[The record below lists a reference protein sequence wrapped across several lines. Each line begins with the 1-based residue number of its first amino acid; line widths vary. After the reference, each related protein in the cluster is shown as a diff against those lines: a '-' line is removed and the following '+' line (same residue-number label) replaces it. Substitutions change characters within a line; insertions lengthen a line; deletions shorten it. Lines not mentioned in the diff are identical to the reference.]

1 MIETANKK
9 LVKDYG
15 KKIKSRG
22 DLDAVKRLF
31 CKKYKMNSILNSDI
45 WRAYQDLLEHGLIKV
60 NPALEQI
67 LKKRSIRTMS
77 GIAPVAVLTKPYP
90 CPGTCAYCPR
100 ESEDVPVS
108 YLSNEPAV
116 MRAIRC
122 SYDPYVQVALRLKA
136 LESNGHSPK
145 KIEIIVIG
153 GTWSYLPEK
162 YKYWYILNCFKAAN
176 DFNLVRKK
184 IKTNYSEG
192 LEKEAHLFKNELK
205 AVYKESLGLDNLKKK
220 LIFEQKKNEKAEYK
234 IIGLTLE
241 TRPDYID
248 QKELEEMRILGCTR
262 VEIGVQ
268 AADDEIL
275 KLNKRGH
282 GVKEIVEATK
292 NLKEYGFKITYH
304 LMPALPG
311 ATPKKD
317 LEIFK
322 KLFTDERFQPDQIKF
337 YPTVVTKGSLLYKWF
352 LAGKYKPYSD
362 KVLQDLIIRCKE
374 VVPKYVR
381 IIRLIRDIPGESII
395 AGNKIT
401 NLRQVLKD
409 RGVIC
414 NCIRC
419 REVKDGKILKH
430 QINIETYPASA
441 GQEYFI
447 SIDSL
452 DGKTLYGF
460 CRLRVDKNSPVA
472 EAIIRELHVYGEL
485 VPAGDLALK
494 SSKSNKKVQHLGL
507 GKELMKKA
515 EEIAQKEGVKN
526 LAIISGVGV
535 RGYYRKLGYKLK
547 NTYLLKKIR

>member
-1 MIETANKK
+1 MTDEANKE

-31 CKKYKMNSILNSDI
+31 CKKYKTNSILNSDI
-45 WRAYQDLLEHGLIKV
+45 WRAYQDLLVNGLIKA
-60 NPALEQI
+60 NPVLEQI

-122 SYDPYVQVALRLKA
+122 AYDPYVQVALRLKA

-153 GTWSYLPEK
+153 GTWSYLLEK

-176 DFNLVRKK
+176 DFDLVRKK
-184 IKTNYSEG
+184 IKTNYNESFGKSEG
-192 LEKEAHLFKNELK
+192 LEKEVHLFKNELK
-205 AVYKESLGLDNLKKK
+205 AVYKENLSLDNLKKK

-241 TRPDYID
+241 TRPDYINK
-248 QKELEEMRILGCTR
+248 KELEEMRILGCTR

-292 NLKEYGFKITYH
+292 KLKEYGFKITYH

-322 KLFTDERFQPDQIKF
+322 KLLPTKDFNPIKLNFIQQLLLRAAYYINGFWRVNISLIATRF
-337 YPTVVTKGSLLYKWF
+337 Y
-352 LAGKYKPYSD
+352 
-362 KVLQDLIIRCKE
+362 
-374 VVPKYVR
+374 R
-381 IIRLIRDIPGESII
+381 I
-395 AGNKIT
+395 
-401 NLRQVLKD
+401 
-409 RGVIC
+409 
-414 NCIRC
+414 
-419 REVKDGKILKH
+419 
-430 QINIETYPASA
+430 
-441 GQEYFI
+441 
-447 SIDSL
+447 
-452 DGKTLYGF
+452 
-460 CRLRVDKNSPVA
+460 
-472 EAIIRELHVYGEL
+472 
-485 VPAGDLALK
+485 
-494 SSKSNKKVQHLGL
+494 
-507 GKELMKKA
+507 
-515 EEIAQKEGVKN
+515 
-526 LAIISGVGV
+526 
-535 RGYYRKLGYKLK
+535 
-547 NTYLLKKIR
+547 

>member
-1 MIETANKK
+1 MTETANKE

-31 CKKYKMNSILNSDI
+31 CKKYKTNSILNSDI
-45 WRAYQDLLEHGLIKV
+45 WRAYQDLLENGLIKA
-60 NPALEQI
+60 NPVLEQI

-90 CPGTCAYCPR
+90 CPGSCAYCPR

-122 SYDPYVQVALRLKA
+122 AYDPYVQVALRLKA
-136 LESNGHSPK
+136 LETNGHSPK

-176 DFNLVRKK
+176 DFNIVRKK
-184 IKTNYSEG
+184 IKTNYNEG

-205 AVYKESLGLDNLKKK
+205 AVYKENLSLENLKKK
-220 LIFEQKKNEKAEYK
+220 LAFEQKKNEKAEYK

-241 TRPDYID
+241 TRPDYINK
-248 QKELEEMRILGCTR
+248 KELEEMRILGCTR

-268 AADDEIL
+268 AVDDEIL
-275 KLNKRGH
+275 KINKRGH
-282 GVKEIVEATK
+282 GVKEIAEATK
-292 NLKEYGFKITYH
+292 SLKEYGFKITYH

-362 KVLQDLIIRCKE
+362 KVLQDLIVKCKE

-409 RGVIC
+409 RGVVC

-430 QINIETYPASA
+430 QLNIETYPASS
-441 GQEYFI
+441 GREYFI
-447 SIDSL
+447 SIDGL

-485 VPAGDLALK
+485 VPAGDLTLK
-494 SSKSNKKVQHLGL
+494 SSKTNKKVQHLGL

-515 EEIAQKEGVKN
+515 EEIARKDGAKN
-526 LAIISGVGV
+526 LAVISGVGV
-535 RGYYRKLGYKLK
+535 RGYYRKLGYRLK
-547 NTYLLKKIR
+547 NTYLLKSLD